1 MMSLQLIMFCSI
13 AIQDFIF
20 IHLRKF
26 FRTLL
31 IMRKY
36 ENPKILR
43 WKWCKRLGNINEKQL
58 KFDDIKCNYF
68 LNYLLYQKYIS
79 I

>member
-1 MMSLQLIMFCSI
+1 MKMMQ
-13 AIQDFIF
+13 
-20 IHLRKF
+20 
-26 FRTLL
+26 
-31 IMRKY
+31 
-36 ENPKILR
+36 KIG
-43 WKWCKRLGNINEKQL
+43 KHNEKQL